1 MQRILPYLLAM
12 GSSIGLIAAAL
23 AALAQDLPGNIASG
37 RHLAESWCTRCHE
50 IYLDEFAPFSYPP
63 NFVEIANMP
72 STTALAINV
81 FLRTSHDVMPNYQL
95 SREEVD
101 DIVAFI
107 MSLKDRKVR

>member
-1 MQRILPYLLAM
+1 MLRILRHFLAI

-37 RHLAESWCTRCHE
+37 RHTAESWCTRCHQ
-50 IYLDEFAPFSYPP
+50 IYLDELTPFSYPP

-81 FLRTSHDVMPNYQL
+81 FLRTSHDVMPNYRL
-95 SREEVD
+95 SREEID
-101 DIVAFI
+101 DIVVFI
-107 MSLKDRKVR
+107 MSLKDKKMP